1 MDGVSSLMVG
11 GGLDKTSNDAAA
23 LAYNLKTSGTTAHR
37 FYASYD
43 SETQAMEDAAQ
54 IDNMVI
60 LTDLIDTVSGIN
72 KALEIKKRK
81 QAE

>member
-1 MDGVSSLMVG
+1 
-11 GGLDKTSNDAAA
+11 
-23 LAYNLKTSGTTAHR
+23 
-37 FYASYD
+37 
-43 SETQAMEDAAQ
+43 MEDAAQ

-60 LTDLIDTVSGIN
+60 LTDLIDTISGIN

>member
-1 MDGVSSLMVG
+1 
-11 GGLDKTSNDAAA
+11 

-43 SETQAMEDAAQ
+43 TENEAMEEAAK

-60 LTDLIDTVSGIN
+60 LTDLIDTVS
-72 KALEIKKRK
+72 
-81 QAE
+81 